1 MNRTNHLEK
10 HLLLR
15 CYSSEAQA
23 LEVLASRYSASG
35 ELPQLVLT
43 PTGAP
48 AAAAAAA
55 ATTSLLAVDAPK
67 ATRTPRTRHELKQ
80 YIRTTVANQR
90 KLAKKVQRHRSAKRF
105 PLDRMRARY
114 QIPVFEEFAGIA
126 RLWQAYMLELLFPGG
141 AVPSLAMLLPKL
153 ASADYT
159 GCLVTVTR
167 ARNPHLV
174 GVRGTVVW
182 DAQHLFVICVP
193 AGASAREWTEEPA
206 VAGATR
212 ERTEEPADALAV
224 SAAAQVGGLR
234 VIPKQGCIFSF
245 DVLLDPAHD
254 DCIGFSIIGS
264 RFEFRSVDRS
274 AKKFKNHKVDDIV

>member
-1 MNRTNHLEK
+1 MNRANHLEK

-23 LEVLASRYSASG
+23 LEVLASRYSATG
-35 ELPQLVLT
+35 ELPQLALT

-48 AAAAAAA
+48 TAAAAA
-55 ATTSLLAVDAPK
+55 ATSLLAVGAPK
-67 ATRTPRTRHELKQ
+67 ATRTPKTRHELKQ
-80 YIRTTVANQR
+80 YIRTTIANQR

-114 QIPVFEEFAGIA
+114 QIPVFEEFGGIA

-167 ARNPHLV
+167 ARNAHLV

-182 DAQHLFVICVP
+182 DAQHLFVVCVP
-193 AGASAREWTEEPA
+193 GGAAAKEWTEEAASPPA
-206 VAGATR
+206 SPLAA
-212 ERTEEPADALAV
+212 AASAAV
-224 SAAAQVGGLR
+224 SAAAQVGGFR

-245 DVLLDPAHD
+245 DVLLDPEHD